1 MLIYRHLQNFIVFS
15 FMQRFILALLIL
27 FMNLSCRVAFSQL
40 VTCSTDKTLALW
52 DVEVC
57 ERMRKFKGH
66 QTFVNACDVARR
78 GPQLLCSG
86 SDDGT
91 VKVRWG
97 FIKQFVKFL
106 LIRNYG
112 NVRQSN
118 S

>member
-1 MLIYRHLQNFIVFS
+1 M
-15 FMQRFILALLIL
+15 
-27 FMNLSCRVAFSQL
+27 
-40 VTCSTDKTLALW
+40 TCATDKTLALW

-97 FIKQFVKFL
+97 FIKKFVQYL
-106 LIRNYG
+106 
-112 NVRQSN
+112 
-118 S
+118 